1 MKTKFLA
8 TLVLSI
14 GLSTGA
20 QAALFDRGSGMVY
33 DSTQD
38 ITWAA
43 DANLAQTSM
52 TWGDAVA
59 WAGKLDLGG
68 HSGWRLPT
76 LSLGAGNQA
85 DNEMGHL
92 FDVDLAGAA
101 IHGVINIQDLNYWSG
116 TVISSTEA
124 LSFAF
129 KEGTQSTSD
138 KKGSYSDKKGS
149 YFYAW
154 AVHKG
159 DVANMPRTITSVPVP
174 AAIWLFGS
182 GLIALLGVKRFGNI
196 G

>member
-33 DSTQD
+33 DSTLD

-68 HSGWRLPT
+68 HSDWRLPT

-101 IHGVINIQDLNYWSG
+101 THGVINIQDLNYWSG
-116 TVISSTEA
+116 TESSSPDKA
-124 LSFAF
+124 LSFVF
-129 KEGTQSTSD
+129 KDGTQSTSD
-138 KKGSYSDKKGS
+138 KESK
-149 YFYAW
+149 FYAW

>member
-33 DSTQD
+33 DSTLD
-38 ITWAA
+38 ITWTA
-43 DANLAQTSM
+43 DANLAKTSM

-59 WAGKLDLGG
+59 WAGTLELGG
-68 HSGWRLPT
+68 QSDWRLPT

-101 IHGVINIQDLNYWSG
+101 THGVINIQDLNYWSG
-116 TVISSTEA
+116 TESSSTEA

-129 KEGTQSTSD
+129 KDGTQSTSD
-138 KKGSYSDKKGS
+138 KGSI
-149 YFYAW
+149 FYTW
-154 AVHKG
+154 VVHNG
-159 DVANMPRTITSVPVP
+159 DVSKMSPIPVP

>member
-33 DSTQD
+33 DSTLD

-43 DANLAQTSM
+43 DANLAKTLGISADGKM
-52 TWGDAVA
+52 TWDGAVTLTSELN
-59 WAGKLDLGG
+59 KLDLGG
-68 HSGWRLPT
+68 HSDWRLPT
-76 LSLGAGNQA
+76 LGAGNQA

-101 IHGVINIQDLNYWSG
+101 THGVINIQDLNYWSG
-116 TVISSTEA
+116 TKSSSPDKA

-129 KEGTQSTSD
+129 KDGTQSTSD
-138 KKGSYSDKKGS
+138 KGSL
-149 YFYAW
+149 FYTW
-154 AVHKG
+154 VVHNG
-159 DVANMPRTITSVPVP
+159 DVSKMSPIPVP